1 MFSLYIFNSVINLQL
16 LCSSNFLL
24 SSLNSFSGSVVKNL
38 PVNVG
43 DTGSVPDLGRPLGE
57 GNAIHSSILA
67 WKSPWAEELGML
79 WPMGLQR
86 VGHSLATAQPAT
98 TNSDYYLMLFIG

>member
-1 MFSLYIFNSVINLQL
+1 MAQL
-16 LCSSNFLL
+16 
-24 SSLNSFSGSVVKNL
+24 VKNL
-38 PVNVG
+38 PVSAGDMGSISDVG
-43 DTGSVPDLGRPLGE
+43 RSLGE

-67 WKSPWAEELGML
+67 WKSPWAEEPGML

-86 VGHSLATAQPAT
+86 VGHNLATEQPTT

>member
-43 DTGSVPDLGRPLGE
+43 DTGSIPDLGRE

-67 WKSPWAEELGML
+67 WKSPWAEELGIL

-98 TNSDYYLMLFIG
+98 TNSDYYLMLFTG